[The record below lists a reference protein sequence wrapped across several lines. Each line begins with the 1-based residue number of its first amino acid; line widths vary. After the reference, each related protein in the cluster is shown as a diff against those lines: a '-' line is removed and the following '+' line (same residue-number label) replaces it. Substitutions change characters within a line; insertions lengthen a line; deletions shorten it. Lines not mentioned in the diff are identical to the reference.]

1 MITGIPAP
9 FHNSLQFVSLMGF
22 LGFVKG
28 GGITEGKVEDGTE
41 KEQEKEKEM
50 QSTNSISIDL

>member
-1 MITGIPAP
+1 
-9 FHNSLQFVSLMGF
+9 MGF

-28 GGITEGKVEDGTE
+28 EGITEGKVEDRTE

-50 QSTNSISIDL
+50 QSTNSISIGL